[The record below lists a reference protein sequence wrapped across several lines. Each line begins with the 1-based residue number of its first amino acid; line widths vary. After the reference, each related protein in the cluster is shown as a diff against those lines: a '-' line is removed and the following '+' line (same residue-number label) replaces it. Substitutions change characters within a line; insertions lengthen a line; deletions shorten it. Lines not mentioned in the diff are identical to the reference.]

1 MTGGRD
7 GDWPGGREGGRG
19 GDGGGGMPGGEGG
32 FVLSSLRLR
41 GGGCALS
48 GAGAGWERGSWV

>member
-1 MTGGRD
+1 
-7 GDWPGGREGGRG
+7 
-19 GDGGGGMPGGEGG
+19 MPGGEGG

-48 GAGAGWERGSWV
+48 GAGAGWEGGSWV